1 MNSKLKKA
9 PKPKASDG
17 RRRLT
22 KEPEAEAGG
31 AAAVAKPEPEPEPEP
46 APVPEPAPEPAA
58 TAEAPKEVILAY
70 DGVAGRLRLKLKI
83 PKSWASK
90 PASKLLSTVVKAANA
105 KAPSPEAQAVAS
117 KLRMARSGGT
127 ALAEDAPLA
136 CLVPGETIRVT
147 ER

>member
-22 KEPEAEAGG
+22 KEPEAEAEG
-31 AAAVAKPEPEPEPEP
+31 AAAVAEPEPEP
-46 APVPEPAPEPAA
+46 APVPEPAPAPEAAA

-70 DGVAGRLRLKLKI
+70 DGVAGRLRLELKI

-117 KLRMARSGGT
+117 KLRMARSGGA

>member
-22 KEPEAEAGG
+22 KEPEAEAEG
-31 AAAVAKPEPEPEPEP
+31 AAAVAEPEPEP
-46 APVPEPAPEPAA
+46 APVPEPAPAPEAAA
-58 TAEAPKEVILAY
+58 TAEAPTEVILAY

-117 KLRMARSGGT
+117 KLRMARSGGA